1 MRVQKCY
8 TTLSTNEKRKKVSKE
23 IIKKILIQRSR
34 YNGHIHTDI
43 QRRATLAG

>member
-1 MRVQKCY
+1 MSQAK
-8 TTLSTNEKRKKVSKE
+8 THLSGKNEL
-23 IIKKILIQRSR
+23 KKILIQRSR